1 MQISRRSTAAVAV
14 ASATL
19 ALASLAAPVGAAQIQ
34 GQSVQSLS
42 APEILKV
49 PALQQE
55 APLAAAAPQSDNDSP
70 DIEYASLSAAVA
82 AQDSDLDADR
92 ELECLAAAV
101 YYESKGEPLEG
112 QLAVAHVILN
122 RAASG
127 RFVSSVCGV
136 VAQPGQFS
144 FVHHGKVPTPGNS
157 AQWRLAVAVAK
168 VAENDLWGNPAPEA
182 LYFHARRVHAS
193 WRMTKVAALGNHIFY
208 R

>member
-1 MQISRRSTAAVAV
+1 MQFSRRTAASVAV

-19 ALASLAAPVGAAQIQ
+19 VLASLAAPVGAVQVA
-34 GQSVQSLS
+34 GQNVQSLS
-42 APEILKV
+42 APETVPV

-55 APLAAAAPQSDNDSP
+55 APLNAGAPQSDIDSP

-82 AQDSDLDADR
+82 AQDSGLDTDR
-92 ELECLAAAV
+92 ELECLADAV

-112 QLAVAHVILN
+112 QLAVAHVILT

-127 RFVSSVCGV
+127 RFGASVCGV

-144 FVHHGKVPTPGNS
+144 FVRHGKVPTPGNS
-157 AQWRLAVAVAK
+157 AQWRQAVAVAK
-168 VAENDLWGNPAPEA
+168 VAQNDLWDNPAPQA
-182 LYFHARRVHAS
+182 LYFHARRIHAS